1 MKAAIFVVV
10 AATLAS
16 LGYAWS
22 VHYGRKPALGS
33 GVAAVSGESA
43 SGEIEASPTSSE
55 LAELRGRVAAL
66 KTEIAELRGQVKS
79 KPDAGAA
86 LPQTSVPARNAGSR
100 DLQAMAEQEAARH
113 AAMAGVDAAFQR
125 QVLDPDWA
133 GKASSVVQQALNT
146 DEVLR
151 AAGGKV
157 ECRSRTCRVEIVEVA
172 PGNLTERLRPLLS
185 QVGETLPRSTV
196 DYVDEGGGRT
206 RIVVY
211 LDRDVAPQGAN
222 GRN

>member
-1 MKAAIFVVV
+1 VKAAIFVLVS
-10 AATLAS
+10 ATLAS

-22 VHYGRKPALGS
+22 VHHGHKPAFGS
-33 GVAAVSGESA
+33 GVAFVPGGGAGGES
-43 SGEIEASPTSSE
+43 EVSPTPVE

-66 KTEIAELRGQVKS
+66 KTEMAELRGQVKS
-79 KPDAGAA
+79 KPVVGSPM
-86 LPQTSVPARNAGSR
+86 PQAELPARNAGPR
-100 DLQAMAEQEAARH
+100 DPQAMAEQEAARH
-113 AAMAGVDAAFQR
+113 AAMVEVESAFQR
-125 QVLDPDWA
+125 QALDSNWA
-133 GKASSVVQQALNT
+133 GTASAVVQQALSA

-157 ECRSRTCRVEIVEVA
+157 ECRSRTCRVEMVEAA
-172 PGNLTERLRPLLS
+172 PGQVTERLRPLLS
-185 QVGETLPRSTV
+185 KLGENLPRSTV

-211 LDRDVAPQGAN
+211 LDKDVAPQGAP